1 MPSPRSTTSVTRTI
15 RVVTLI
21 DSLSPDNLGGAER
34 FATVVAMKLDRERFD
49 SVIVSTRPSEGPLVD
64 EVRAAG
70 IRVVDFDRSSR
81 HDLRS
86 WARVIAF
93 LRRERIDVLHAH
105 KHGSNVA
112 GTIVGRAARV
122 PVIVAHEHT
131 WSYEGQRLRV
141 LLDREIVGRGSD
153 AFLAVSRED
162 RRRMIEI
169 EGVRPEKARFLPIG
183 IATPP
188 PPSGRDLRAELGIP
202 GDAPVVGTVC
212 AMRKQKA
219 LEVLVRAAAELAPA
233 YPGLRVLIAGAGPEE
248 EGLRALARELGV
260 EDTVRM
266 LGFWRP
272 ADVPDLLAAL
282 DVAVNTS
289 DFEGSPLGVMEFM
302 EAGVPVVATSVGGV
316 PDLIDDGVHGLLVE
330 RRDHRGVADAIA
342 RLLRDRELAARLA
355 EAGRERRRA
364 EFDVDTTVRSLERLY
379 VELLE
384 RKKS

>member
-1 MPSPRSTTSVTRTI
+1 MSRI

-21 DSLSPDNLGGAER
+21 DSLSPHNLGGAER

-49 SVIVSTRPSEGPLVD
+49 SLVVSTRKSDGPLVD

-86 WARVIAF
+86 WGRLIRF

-112 GTIVGRAARV
+112 GTVVGRAARV
-122 PVIVAHEHT
+122 PVVIAHEHT

-141 LLDREIVGRGSD
+141 LLDREVVGRGAD

-183 IATPP
+183 IAAPP

-202 GDAPVVGTVC
+202 ADAPVVGTIC
-212 AMRKQKA
+212 ALRRQKA
-219 LEVLVRAAAELAPA
+219 LDVLVRAAAELAPA
-233 YPGLRVLIAGAGPEE
+233 FPGLRVLIAGGGPEE
-248 EGLRALARELGV
+248 ERLRALASELGV
-260 EDTVRM
+260 VDAVQL
-266 LGFWRP
+266 LGFWPP

-289 DFEGSPLGVMEFM
+289 DFEGSPLGIMEFM
-302 EAGVPVVATSVGGV
+302 EAGLPVVATSVGGV
-316 PDLIDDGVHGLLVE
+316 PDLIENGVHGLLVD
-330 RRDHRGVADAIA
+330 RGDHRGVADAVA
-342 RLLRDRELAARLA
+342 RLLRDPVLAGRLA

-364 EFDVDTTVRSLERLY
+364 EFDVDTTVRNLEKLY

>member
-1 MPSPRSTTSVTRTI
+1 MKV
-15 RVVTLI
+15 RVATMI
-21 DSLSPDNLGGAER
+21 DSLSPHNLGGAER

-64 EVRAAG
+64 EVREAG
-70 IRVVDFDRSSR
+70 IRIVDFDRRSR
-81 HDLRS
+81 HDVRS
-86 WARVIAF
+86 WGRLIAF
-93 LRRERIDVLHAH
+93 LRRERIEILHAH

-112 GTIVGRAARV
+112 GAIVGRAARV
-122 PVIVAHEHT
+122 PVVIAHEHT

-141 LLDREIVGRGSD
+141 LLDREVVGRGAD

-169 EGVRPEKARFLPIG
+169 EGVRPEKAHFLPIG
-183 IATPP
+183 IAAPP
-188 PPSGRDLRAELGIP
+188 PPSGRDLRGELGIP
-202 GDAPVVGTVC
+202 SEAPVVGTVC
-212 AMRKQKA
+212 ALRKQKA
-219 LEVLVRAAAELAPA
+219 LGVLVRAAAELAPSF
-233 YPGLRVLIAGAGPEE
+233 PGLRVLIGGAGPEE

-260 EDTVRM
+260 EETVRF

-289 DFEGSPLGVMEFM
+289 DFEGSPLGIMEFM
-302 EAGVPVVATSVGGV
+302 AAGQPVVATSVGGV

-330 RRDHRGVADAIA
+330 RGDHQGVAAAVA

-355 EAGRERRRA
+355 EAGRVRQRA
-364 EFDVDTTVRSLERLY
+364 EFDVDTTVRNLERLY